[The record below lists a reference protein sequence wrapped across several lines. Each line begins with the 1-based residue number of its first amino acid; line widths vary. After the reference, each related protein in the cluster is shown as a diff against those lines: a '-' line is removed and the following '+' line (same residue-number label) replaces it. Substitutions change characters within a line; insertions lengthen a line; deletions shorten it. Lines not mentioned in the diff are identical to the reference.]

1 MCRVLPSLALALALV
16 MAWLPPRAA
25 LATTTRPFLAYSP
38 NSFFRKELP
47 DNAPID
53 PDSDAGIAF
62 AKSNNLYA
70 FPALKGLP
78 GNSWGMPF
86 ALSTC
91 SDPLWRLTGS
101 VPSEV
106 AFLTTEGFHA
116 PSNFGSYLT
125 GTSDSPL
132 VVIDTCGVP
141 SMPNGLSVWASG
153 ASQGSGNTLNVGNAG
168 AFQHDSNG
176 LDRRNPASNS
186 TKNFRSR
193 GAIPDAMVIRKD
205 MVDWAIANDSDL
217 GHVLHLFWKTPDSS
231 AGYVHP
237 MVGTESPRTGWGPEG
252 IRIRIKPSINLDSR
266 GLSPCGLVI
275 ARTLQRYGAYI
286 GDTAGNTTSLKMEQD
301 HGQWGTLCTQ
311 TSLQGITWDDFEF
324 VQRGWEPPLS
334 TAPTLVGVTSANN
347 DADLSRVVLSKPNGV
362 VAGDLLLATVDFR
375 GNPTV
380 TPPSGWT
387 LVRTDDNGNTS
398 GKSTYYK
405 FATGSEPLSYT
416 FRLSNSTNAA
426 VGALLAYRGVS
437 ATIPIDAHGG
447 QADTSQDPSIVAP
460 SIRTNRANTRLLF
473 LGHISG
479 NKTFTPPSGMAERY
493 DLTTSVAQYP
503 ISGEGADQAV
513 ANAGATG
520 SRTATASGN
529 GTGIGQLIAI
539 RPT

>member
-1 MCRVLPSLALALALV
+1 MCRVLPSLTLALALV

-25 LATTTRPFLAYSP
+25 LATTARPFLAYSP
-38 NSFFRKELP
+38 DSFFRKELP

-53 PDSDAGIAF
+53 PDSAAGIAF
-62 AKSNNLYA
+62 AKSNNLYD

-116 PSNFGSYLT
+116 PSNFGTYLT

-205 MVDWAIANDSDL
+205 
-217 GHVLHLFWKTPDSS
+217 
-231 AGYVHP
+231 
-237 MVGTESPRTGWGPEG
+237 
-252 IRIRIKPSINLDSR
+252 
-266 GLSPCGLVI
+266 
-275 ARTLQRYGAYI
+275 
-286 GDTAGNTTSLKMEQD
+286 
-301 HGQWGTLCTQ
+301 
-311 TSLQGITWDDFEF
+311 
-324 VQRGWEPPLS
+324 
-334 TAPTLVGVTSANN
+334 
-347 DADLSRVVLSKPNGV
+347 
-362 VAGDLLLATVDFR
+362 
-375 GNPTV
+375 
-380 TPPSGWT
+380 
-387 LVRTDDNGNTS
+387 
-398 GKSTYYK
+398 
-405 FATGSEPLSYT
+405 
-416 FRLSNSTNAA
+416 
-426 VGALLAYRGVS
+426 
-437 ATIPIDAHGG
+437 
-447 QADTSQDPSIVAP
+447 
-460 SIRTNRANTRLLF
+460 
-473 LGHISG
+473 
-479 NKTFTPPSGMAERY
+479 
-493 DLTTSVAQYP
+493 SVAQYP
-503 ISGEGADQAV
+503 ISGEGADQAI
-513 ANAGATG
+513 ASAGTTG
-520 SRTATASGN
+520 SRTATASGS

-539 RPT
+539 RPR